1 MTPFLAELEQ
11 LFQTILTRAGLWQAG
26 LLLVSFALAW
36 FLARAAKSRVP
47 TGLEAGRLKLAAG
60 GFHRVAYPLLALT
73 FVWIGKVVLDR
84 FMNTALLK
92 LAVPLLM
99 SFAAIR
105 LLVYLLRHLIPP
117 SPFLK
122 ASERII
128 AYLMWATVAL
138 YLMGLLPE
146 LRDALNDISF
156 SAGKQKI
163 TLLMI
168 LSGLV
173 SVLITMMIAMTL
185 ARMLEGRIM
194 AETAVNLSLRMVLS
208 KLLRAVALLVAV
220 LIALPMVGIDLT
232 VLSVFGGAI
241 GVGLGFGL
249 QKVASNYVCGFI
261 ILLERSVRVGD
272 MVTVDGKH
280 GKVTHINGR
289 YTVLRSL
296 DGTEFLLPNEML
308 ITGTVINHTYTD
320 PSNSVKIPLAVAY
333 STSMEEV
340 DRILLE
346 EARAQSRVLADPPPG
361 VLIRN
366 LGDNGIEL
374 ELVVWI
380 RDPDQGQG
388 TLRSDLYRAVLRRFQ
403 ASGIEVPYPQREVR
417 VLATAPAAPAA

>member
-1 MTPFLAELEQ
+1 
-11 LFQTILTRAGLWQAG
+11 
-26 LLLVSFALAW
+26 
-36 FLARAAKSRVP
+36 
-47 TGLEAGRLKLAAG
+47 
-60 GFHRVAYPLLALT
+60 
-73 FVWIGKVVLDR
+73 
-84 FMNTALLK
+84 
-92 LAVPLLM
+92 VPLLM

-105 LLVYLLRHLIPP
+105 LFVYFLRHLIPP
-117 SPFLK
+117 SAFLK

-128 AYLMWATVAL
+128 AYVMWATVAL
-138 YLMGLLPE
+138 YLTGLLPE
-146 LRDALNDISF
+146 LRDALNDVSF
-156 SAGKQKI
+156 TAGKQKI
-163 TLLMI
+163 TLLMV
-168 LSGLV
+168 LSGLL
-173 SVLITMMIAMTL
+173 SVLITMMIAVTL
-185 ARMLEGRIM
+185 ARLLEGRIM
-194 AETAVNLSLRMVLS
+194 AETTVNLSLRLVLS
-208 KLLRAVALLVAV
+208 KLLHAVALLVAV

-261 ILLERSVRVGD
+261 ILLERSIRVGD
-272 MVTVDGKH
+272 MVTVDNKH

-289 YTVLRSL
+289 YTVLRAL

-320 PSNSVKIPLAVAY
+320 PSNSVKVPLAVAY
-333 STSMEEV
+333 STDMEEV
-340 DRILLE
+340 DKILLE
-346 EARAQSRVLADPPPG
+346 EARAQPRVLAEPGPG

-388 TLRSDLYRAVLRRFQ
+388 TLRSDLYRAILKRFQ

-417 VLATAPAAPAA
+417 VLAQAGAAAANTAPAA

>member
-1 MTPFLAELEQ
+1 MNQFVSELEQ
-11 LFQTILTRAGLWQAG
+11 LFQTLLTRAGLWQFG
-26 LLLVSFALAW
+26 LLAVSFALAW
-36 FLARAAKSRVP
+36 FIARAAKNRVP
-47 TGLEAGRLKLAAG
+47 AGLGPGRLKLAAG
-60 GFHRVAYPLLALT
+60 GFNRVVFPLLALVL
-73 FVWIGKVVLDR
+73 VWLGRTVLDR

-105 LLVYLLRHLIPP
+105 LLVYLLRHMIPP

-128 AYLMWATVAL
+128 AYVMWATVAL
-138 YLMGLLPE
+138 YLTGLLPE
-146 LRDALNDISF
+146 LRDTLNDISF
-156 SAGKQKI
+156 PAGKQKI

-168 LSGLV
+168 LSGLL
-173 SVLITMMIAMTL
+173 SVLITMMISVTL
-185 ARMLEGRIM
+185 ARLLEGRIM
-194 AETAVNLSLRMVLS
+194 AEDTVNLSLRLVVT
-208 KLLRAVALLVAV
+208 KLLRVLAMLVAV

-261 ILLERSVRVGD
+261 ILLERSIRVGD
-272 MVTVDGKH
+272 MVTVDSRY

-296 DGTEFLLPNEML
+296 DGTEFLLPNELL

-320 PSNSVKIPLAVAY
+320 SSNSVKVPLTVAY
-333 STSMEEV
+333 ASQLEEV
-340 DRILLE
+340 DGILLE
-346 EARAQSRVLADPPPG
+346 EARKQSRVLADPAPT
-361 VLIRN
+361 VIIKN

-374 ELVVWI
+374 ELSVWI

-388 TLRSDLYRAVLRRFQ
+388 NLRSDLYRGILKRFQ
-403 ASGIEVPYPQREVR
+403 ASGIEVPYPQRQIR
-417 VLATAPAAPAA
+417 VLTPPAA